1 MKNIFC
7 LSIALIYNF
16 ISIQVHSQHLDIRV
30 PDTLNFVDIN
40 GNPQAYYE
48 LLLAN
53 FHSDTIR
60 LKKLEISNFPDSSVL
75 FYSERHNLLSNFDR
89 IGTSVQ
95 DSTLLIPPGSLAII
109 YIELPLKHQSTTEIL
124 HHVTYDVP
132 GSTVQKIETTPTLC
146 ALKDPLVL
154 GKPLDAGNWV
164 AIYEPSWARGHR
176 RVIYPRN
183 GRARIPGR
191 YAIDFIQV
199 DAEGNYVEGDKNILG
214 NWLGY
219 GADVLADADGE
230 VVALREEFPESTTV
244 SDHTSYSS
252 YEASGYYI
260 STKIAEG
267 YYAFYEVWKPN
278 SINVKTGQKVKKG
291 DVLASLGLTGQGT
304 SPHLH
309 FHVADTDSALGAEGI
324 PFVFEEFEL
333 LGSYPNFKDFGK
345 QPWQPRDNSMPP
357 TRQKERPMPN
367 AVLRFK

>member
-146 ALKDPLVL
+146 ALKDPLV
-154 GKPLDAGNWV
+154 
-164 AIYEPSWARGHR
+164 
-176 RVIYPRN
+176 
-183 GRARIPGR
+183 
-191 YAIDFIQV
+191 
-199 DAEGNYVEGDKNILG
+199 
-214 NWLGY
+214 
-219 GADVLADADGE
+219 
-230 VVALREEFPESTTV
+230 
-244 SDHTSYSS
+244 
-252 YEASGYYI
+252 
-260 STKIAEG
+260 
-267 YYAFYEVWKPN
+267 
-278 SINVKTGQKVKKG
+278 
-291 DVLASLGLTGQGT
+291 
-304 SPHLH
+304 
-309 FHVADTDSALGAEGI
+309 
-324 PFVFEEFEL
+324 
-333 LGSYPNFKDFGK
+333 
-345 QPWQPRDNSMPP
+345 
-357 TRQKERPMPN
+357 
-367 AVLRFK
+367 